1 MSISASTR
9 TAAREEL
16 LLIVDNERGVRELIG
31 CTLAEAGYQ
40 TLTLGSGAQALRH
53 LEEGAR
59 FDLIFVDLLLKDMR
73 GDELIRAVA
82 SRYPGTDIAIMTA
95 NPSYETARFAVEC
108 RACGYFEKPFEDMS
122 LLLERVE
129 VILATRR
136 KTREA
141 DKRVLELEELHRE
154 LAEQNAVL
162 NRKVRV
168 TQRNLKE
175 QIHSQQKSR
184 EIFYTDLSR
193 VMAILDNMADGIVFT
208 DTMGKII
215 LMNPA
220 AAKVLESPTFV
231 ALGKPLTTILGNTE
245 LLSLLLAQ
253 RALPL
258 GKDGVQVEVSTSS
271 KELGE
276 EAHYDILTNAVTDF
290 QGKDCGV
297 LSVIRDVSPRKKTER
312 LKNQFL
318 SIVAHELRTPV
329 TAIKAFAT
337 VLHRGYRG
345 APPPE
350 HLPIL
355 ADMLSQ
361 SDRLGH
367 EIDKVICLGRLDA
380 ADFAPDAQVVPA
392 SKLLK
397 QVMPPFAAE
406 AKEKKLSLSVTD
418 EAGDATVNA
427 DLVDIRRA
435 IRALIENAVKFTP
448 EGGEIEVR
456 LVANDD
462 EVIFEVHDTGIG
474 IPGNRQGM
482 IFEKFIQ
489 LENPL
494 TRQYGGSG
502 LGLSFAAAIIESHG
516 SKISVESAPE
526 EGSTFRFRLPRSE
539 SAT

>member
-1 MSISASTR
+1 MSVSASTH
-9 TAAREEL
+9 TAAKEAR
-16 LLIVDNERGVRELIG
+16 LLIVDDEQGVRELIG
-31 CTLAEAGYQ
+31 LTLADAGYQ
-40 TLTLGSGAQALRH
+40 TLALCTGKQALQH
-53 LEEGAR
+53 LEEGSQ

-73 GDELIRAVA
+73 GEELVRIIS
-82 SRYPGTDIAIMTA
+82 SRYPDTDIAILTA
-95 NPSYETARFAVEC
+95 DPSYESARFAVES
-108 RACGYFEKPFEDMS
+108 RACGYFEKPFEDLS
-122 LLLERVE
+122 VLLERVQA
-129 VILATRR
+129 ILASRRRTRKSNQR
-136 KTREA
+136 I
-141 DKRVLELEELHRE
+141 LELEELHRT

-162 NRKVRV
+162 DRKVRV

-208 DTMGKII
+208 DTLGKII
-215 LMNPA
+215 LMNPS

-231 ALGKPLTTILGNTE
+231 ALGKHLTTIPGNTE
-245 LLSLLLAQ
+245 ILSLLLAQ

-258 GKDGVQVEVSTSS
+258 GEDGAHVEISTLS

-337 VLHRGYRG
+337 ILHRGMRG
-345 APPPE
+345 TPPPE

-380 ADFAPDAQVVPA
+380 ADFAPDVQVIPA
-392 SKLLK
+392 AKLLK

-406 AKEKKLSLSVTD
+406 AKEKNLTLCVTD
-418 EAGDATVNA
+418 EADDAMVNA

-448 EGGEIEVR
+448 EGGTIEVR
-456 LVANDD
+456 LVKGKDD
-462 EVIFEVHDTGIG
+462 VIFEVRDTGIG
-474 IPGNRQGM
+474 IPGNRHGM

-516 SKISVESAPE
+516 SMISVESSPG
-526 EGSTFRFRLPRSE
+526 EGSTFSFRLPRSE

>member
-1 MSISASTR
+1 MSVSASTS
-9 TAAREEL
+9 TAAREER
-16 LLIVDNERGVRELIG
+16 LLIVDDELGVRELVG
-31 CTLAEAGYQ
+31 CTLKDAGYQ

-59 FDLIFVDLLLKDMR
+59 FDLIFIDMLLKDMR
-73 GDELIRAVA
+73 GEELVRHVA
-82 SRYPGTDIAIMTA
+82 SRYPETDIAILTA
-95 NPSYETARFAVEC
+95 SPSYESARFAVEC

-122 LLLERVE
+122 ALVDRVQA
-129 VILATRR
+129 ILATRCR
-136 KTREA
+136 TREA
-141 DKRVLELEELHRE
+141 NQRVLELEDLHRK
-154 LAEQNAVL
+154 LTEQNSVL
-162 NRKVRV
+162 DRKIRV

-175 QIHSQQKSR
+175 QIRSQQKSR
-184 EIFYTDLSR
+184 EVFYTDLSR

-208 DTMGKII
+208 DTMGKVI
-215 LMNPA
+215 LMNPS

-231 ALGKPLTTILGNTE
+231 ALGKSLTTIPGNSE

-258 GKDGVQVEVSTSS
+258 EEEGAQVEVSTSS
-271 KELGE
+271 TELGE
-276 EAHYDILTNAVTDF
+276 EAHYDILTNGVTDF
-290 QGKDCGV
+290 QGKACGV

-337 VLHRGYRG
+337 VLHRGIRG
-345 APPPE
+345 TPPPE

-380 ADFAPDAQVVPA
+380 TDFTADLQVMPA
-392 SKLLK
+392 AKLIK

-406 AKEKKLSLSVTD
+406 AKEKDLKLTVTD
-418 EAGDATVNA
+418 EAGDAMVNA
-427 DLVDIRRA
+427 DLQDIRRA

-448 EGGEIEVR
+448 EGGEIDVR
-456 LVANDD
+456 LIASDD
-462 EVIFEVHDTGIG
+462 EVIFEVRDNGIG
-474 IPGNRQGM
+474 IPKNRQGM

-516 SKISVESAPE
+516 SKISIESAPE

-539 SAT
+539 SAI